1 MLKTEMRNENTKNID
16 KMSTMEMLK
25 VIDAENYNAVKA
37 VSNALESIE
46 KAVDAITLSFK
57 NGGRLFYIGAGT
69 SGRLGVLDA
78 SECPPT
84 YGVSDNTVIGII
96 AGGDGAL
103 RKAVEGSEDNPL
115 GGINQLKEY
124 DFNKNDVL
132 VGTSAAGGAMYVT
145 NAIEYAKSLGCVTIG
160 ITSNQGSVLD
170 KISDISIITD
180 TGAEVVTGSTRMKAG
195 TAQKLVLNMLS
206 TCSMIKMGYV
216 YENLMI
222 NLKATNIKLTKRMT
236 GIVCDILEC
245 TEDTATEL
253 LNQSDWDIKKAIEI
267 YKNRKVET
275 L

>member
-1 MLKTEMRNENTKNID
+1 MK
-16 KMSTMEMLK
+16 
-25 VIDAENYNAVKA
+25 KA
-37 VSNALESIE
+37 FSLIE
-46 KAVDAITLSFK
+46 IIQTL
-57 NGGRLFYIGAGT
+57 
-69 SGRLGVLDA
+69 VL
-78 SECPPT
+78 
-84 YGVSDNTVIGII
+84 IGII

-115 GGINQLKEY
+115 GGIKQLKEY

-160 ITSNQGSVLD
+160 ITSNEGSVLD
-170 KISDISIITD
+170 KISNISIVTD

-245 TEDTATEL
+245 TEDTAIEL
-253 LNQSDWDIKKAIEI
+253 LNQSDWDIKKAIEN
-267 YKNRKVET
+267 YKNRKAET

>member
-115 GGINQLKEY
+115 GGIEQLKEY

-170 KISDISIITD
+170 KISNISIVTD

-267 YKNRKVET
+267 YKNRKAET

>member
-115 GGINQLKEY
+115 GGIKQLKEY

-160 ITSNQGSVLD
+160 ITSNEGSVLD
-170 KISDISIITD
+170 KISNISIVTD

-267 YKNRKVET
+267 YKNRKAET

>member
-1 MLKTEMRNENTKNID
+1 MLKTEMRNENTKHID

-46 KAVDAITLSFK
+46 KAVDTITLSFK

-96 AGGDGAL
+96 AGGGGAL

-160 ITSNQGSVLD
+160 ITSNEGSVLD

-267 YKNRKVET
+267 YKNRKAET

>member
-16 KMSTMEMLK
+16 KMSIMEMLK

-103 RKAVEGSEDNPL
+103 CKAVEGSEDNPL
-115 GGINQLKEY
+115 GGIKQLKEY

-132 VGTSAAGGAMYVT
+132 VGTSAAGEAMYVT

-170 KISDISIITD
+170 KISNISIVTD

-267 YKNRKVET
+267 YKNRKAET

>member
-115 GGINQLKEY
+115 GGIKQLKEY

-160 ITSNQGSVLD
+160 ITSNEGSVLD
-170 KISDISIITD
+170 KISNISIVTD

-245 TEDTATEL
+245 SEDTATEL

-267 YKNRKVET
+267 YKNRKAET

>member
-160 ITSNQGSVLD
+160 ITSNEGSVLD

-253 LNQSDWDIKKAIEI
+253 LNQSDRDIKKAIEI
-267 YKNRKVET
+267 FKNRKAET

>member
-115 GGINQLKEY
+115 GGIKQLKEY

-170 KISDISIITD
+170 KISNISIVTD
-180 TGAEVVTGSTRMKAG
+180 TGAEVITGSTRMKAG

-267 YKNRKVET
+267 YKNRKAET

>member
-115 GGINQLKEY
+115 GGIEQLKEY
-124 DFNKNDVL
+124 NFNKNDVL

-170 KISDISIITD
+170 KISDISIVTD

-222 NLKATNIKLTKRMT
+222 NLKPTNIKLTKRMT

-267 YKNRKVET
+267 YKNRKAET

>member
-124 DFNKNDVL
+124 EFNKNDVL

-160 ITSNQGSVLD
+160 ITSNEGSVLD
-170 KISDISIITD
+170 KISNISIVTD

-245 TEDTATEL
+245 TEDTATEI

-267 YKNRKVET
+267 YKNRKAET

>member
-37 VSNALESIE
+37 VSNAIESIE
-46 KAVDAITLSFK
+46 KAVDAITLGLKS
-57 NGGRLFYIGAGT
+57 GGRLFYIGAGT

-115 GGINQLKEY
+115 GGIDQLKEY
-124 DFNKNDVL
+124 SFSKNDVL
-132 VGTSAAGGAMYVT
+132 VGISAAGGAMYVT
-145 NAIEYAKSLGCVTIG
+145 NAIGYAKSLGSVTIG
-160 ITSNQGSVLD
+160 ITSNAGSILD
-170 KISDISIITD
+170 KICDISIVTD
-180 TGAEVVTGSTRMKAG
+180 TGAEVITGSTRMKAG

-222 NLKATNIKLTKRMT
+222 NLKPTNTKLKGRVT
-236 GIVCDILEC
+236 GIVCEILNC
-245 TEDTATEL
+245 TADTATKL
-253 LNQSDWDIKKAIEI
+253 LDKADWDIKKAI
-267 YKNRKVET
+267 KLNREDESYDN
-275 L
+275 

>member
-115 GGINQLKEY
+115 GGIKQLKEY

-170 KISDISIITD
+170 KISNISIVTD

-267 YKNRKVET
+267 YKNRKAET

>member
-37 VSNALESIE
+37 VSNAIESIE

-57 NGGRLFYIGAGT
+57 NGGRLFYIGPGT

-160 ITSNQGSVLD
+160 ITSNEGSVLD

-180 TGAEVVTGSTRMKAG
+180 TGAEVVMGSTRMKAG

-267 YKNRKVET
+267 YKNRKAET

>member
-115 GGINQLKEY
+115 GGIEQLKEFN
-124 DFNKNDVL
+124 FNKNDVL

-267 YKNRKVET
+267 YKNRKAET

>member
-37 VSNALESIE
+37 VSNALESIA
-46 KAVDAITLSFK
+46 KAVDAITEGFK

-115 GGINQLKEY
+115 GGIEQLKEY
-124 DFNKNDVL
+124 NFNKNDVL

-145 NAIEYAKSLGCVTIG
+145 NAIEYAKTLGCVTIG
-160 ITSNQGSVLD
+160 ITSNQGSKLD
-170 KISDISIITD
+170 NITDISIVTD

-245 TEDTATEL
+245 SEYTATEL

-267 YKNRKVET
+267 YKNRKAES

>member
-115 GGINQLKEY
+115 GGIKQLKEY

-170 KISDISIITD
+170 KISNISIVTD
-180 TGAEVVTGSTRMKAG
+180 TGAEAVTGSTRMKAG

-267 YKNRKVET
+267 YKNRKAET

>member
-115 GGINQLKEY
+115 GGIKQLKEY

-160 ITSNQGSVLD
+160 ITSNEGSVLD
-170 KISDISIITD
+170 KISNISIVTD

-267 YKNRKVET
+267 HKNRKAET